1 MIREGAGLSAA
12 LACFVKNAFL
22 DNSLKMNCDVL
33 IVGGGLAGC
42 SLAVALRSARLS
54 VTMIE
59 GRAPVAP
66 VGWDARIYA
75 VSPGNARFLEAIGSW
90 RHLDTARMTPVA
102 TMEVHGD
109 GGGRL
114 DLSAYDSGVAQL
126 AWIVESS
133 LLHQELWETAKRQAN
148 LTLLCP
154 ARPQNLAFA
163 TDAAT
168 LTLDDGRAITA
179 KLVIAADGADSWTR
193 QAAGIDVSFR
203 HYGQIGVVA
212 NFACQQPHRNTAF
225 QWFREDGILAYLPLP
240 GGMISVV
247 WSTPEAHAGEVLALS
262 PEAFCARVAAA
273 GAHRLG
279 ELTLVT
285 PPAGFPLRLMRP
297 PRRIGP
303 RMALI
308 GDAAH
313 AIHPLSGH
321 GINLGFQDACVLAE
335 LLTANPDY
343 IDCGD
348 HGLLRKYERARAEET
363 LALQTVTDILQRLFA
378 PRNAGLKALR
388 NIGLNLTNALPVVRD
403 SLVRYAMR

>member
-54 VTMIE
+54 VAMIE
-59 GRAPVAP
+59 GRAPAVPA
-66 VGWDARIYA
+66 GWDTRIYA
-75 VSPGNARFLEAIGSW
+75 VSPGNARFLDDIGSW
-90 RHLDTARMTPVA
+90 RHLNTARMTPVA
-102 TMEVHGD
+102 AMEVNGD

-114 DLSAYDSGVAQL
+114 DLSAYDSGVGQL
-126 AWIVESS
+126 AWIVESA
-133 LLHQELWETAKRQAN
+133 LLHQELWETVKRQAN

-154 ARPQNLAFA
+154 ARPLGLTFDA
-163 TDAAT
+163 DAAT
-168 LTLDDGRAITA
+168 LTLDGGGAITA
-179 KLVIAADGADSWTR
+179 KLVVAADGADSWTR
-193 QAAGIDVSFR
+193 QAAGIDVSFH
-203 HYGQIGVVA
+203 HYDQIGVVA
-212 NFACQQPHRNTAF
+212 NFACQRSHRNTAF

-240 GGMISVV
+240 GELISVV
-247 WSTPEAHAGEVLALS
+247 WSTPDAHAKELLALK
-262 PEAFCARVAAA
+262 PEDFSARVAEA

-279 ELTLVT
+279 DLSLVT

-303 RMALI
+303 RLALI

-321 GINLGFQDACVLAE
+321 GINLGFQDACVLAN
-335 LLTANPDY
+335 LLTAKPDH
-343 IDCGD
+343 IECGD
-348 HGLLRKYERARAEET
+348 HGMLRKYERARAEET
-363 LALQTVTDILQRLFA
+363 LALQTVTDALQRLFA

>member
-1 MIREGAGLSAA
+1 
-12 LACFVKNAFL
+12 
-22 DNSLKMNCDVL
+22 MNCDVL

-54 VTMIE
+54 VAMIE
-59 GRAPVAP
+59 GRAPPAP
-66 VGWDARIYA
+66 HGWDARVYA
-75 VSPGNARFLEAIGSW
+75 ISPGNARFLDGIGSW
-90 RHLDTARMTPVA
+90 RHLDHARMTPVA
-102 TMEVHGD
+102 AMEVHGD
-109 GGGRL
+109 GSGRL
-114 DLSAYDSGVAQL
+114 DLSAYDAGVAQL

-133 LLHQELWETAKRQAN
+133 LLHRELWEAAKRQSN

-154 ARPQNLAFA
+154 ARPQGLAFDA
-163 TDAAT
+163 EAAT
-168 LTLDDGRAITA
+168 LTLADGRAITT
-179 KLVIAADGADSWTR
+179 KLVVAADGADSWTR
-193 QAAGIDVSFR
+193 QTAGIDVTF
-203 HYGQIGVVA
+203 HPYGQIGVVA
-212 NFACQQPHRNTAF
+212 NLACQKPHRNTAF
-225 QWFREDGILAYLPLP
+225 QWFRDDGILAYLPLP
-240 GGMISVV
+240 GDMISIV
-247 WSTPEAHAGEVLALS
+247 WSTPDAHAKALLALS
-262 PEAFCARVAAA
+262 PEAFCAKVAEA

-279 ELTLVT
+279 DLTLVT

-303 RMALI
+303 RLALI

-335 LLTANPDY
+335 LLAAKPQH
-343 IDCGD
+343 IECGD

-363 LALQTVTDILQRLFA
+363 LALQTVTDALQRLFA
-378 PRNAGLKALR
+378 PPNAGLKALR

>member
-1 MIREGAGLSAA
+1 
-12 LACFVKNAFL
+12 
-22 DNSLKMNCDVL
+22 MNCDVL

-54 VTMIE
+54 VAMIE
-59 GRAPVAP
+59 ARAPRAP
-66 VGWDARIYA
+66 GGWDARIYA
-75 VSPGNARFLEAIGSW
+75 VSPGNARFLEDIGIW
-90 RHLDTARMTPVA
+90 RHLDAARMTRVSA
-102 TMEVHGD
+102 MEVHGD
-109 GGGRL
+109 GDGRL

-133 LLHQELWETAKRQAN
+133 LLHHELWETAKRQAN

-154 ARPQNLAFA
+154 ARPQALMFA
-163 TDAAT
+163 PDAAT

-179 KLVIAADGADSWTR
+179 KLAVAADGADSWTR
-193 QAAGIDVSFR
+193 QAAGIDVSFH

-212 NFACQQPHRNTAF
+212 NFACQLPHRNTAF
-225 QWFREDGILAYLPLP
+225 QWFRDDGILAYLPLA
-240 GGMISVV
+240 GDLISIV
-247 WSTPEAHAGEVLALS
+247 WSTPDAHAKELLELS
-262 PEAFCARVAAA
+262 PEAFCARVGDA
-273 GAHRLG
+273 GGHRLG
-279 ELTLVT
+279 KLTLVT
-285 PPAGFPLRLMRP
+285 PPAGCPLRLMRP
-297 PRRIGP
+297 PRRIGS
-303 RMALI
+303 RLALI

-321 GINLGFQDACVLAE
+321 GINLGFQDARVLGE
-335 LLTANPDY
+335 ELTAMPDY

-348 HGLLRKYERARAEET
+348 YGLLRKYERARAEET
-363 LALQTVTDILQRLFA
+363 LALQTVTDALQRLFA